1 MNGLTESYHQRHI
14 RDQLQPLPPRERW
27 LHLPTN
33 KEYRLVLEVGG
44 ACELEGIDR
53 RCTYQR
59 RETLEESDAW
69 RRLP

>member
-1 MNGLTESYHQRHI
+1 MNGLAESYRQKRI
-14 RDQLQPLPPRERW
+14 AEQMQPTPPRERW

-33 KEYRLVLEVGG
+33 KEYLLVLEVGG

-59 RETLEESDAW
+59 REALEGSDAW